1 MLFIISG
8 PSGCGKSTLV
18 QRVIKK
24 VDNLQF
30 SVSHTT
36 RDKRKSEKE
45 GKDYY
50 FVSKSEFK
58 QMIDDDRMVEWTL
71 FHGHYYGTSRRE
83 IEKKGAGDTLL
94 LDIDVNGAEQIKSKL
109 KKAVFIFILPPSFEE
124 LKRRLEARGPETA
137 EYIEERLD
145 VARKDIRA
153 YPQFDFIVIN
163 DDLEK
168 AVRSL
173 ECIIHGMRCSLES
186 RKKEIMPILRSFSG
200 D

>member
-18 QRVIKK
+18 QRVLKK
-24 VDNLQF
+24 VDNVRF

-36 RDKRKSEKE
+36 RGKRKSEKE

-50 FVSKSEFK
+50 FVSKPEFK

-71 FHGHYYGTSRRE
+71 FHGHYYGTSKRE
-83 IEKKGAGDTLL
+83 IEKKGAGDALL

-109 KKAVFIFILPPSFEE
+109 KKAVFIFILPPSFGE
-124 LKRRLEARGPETA
+124 LKRRLKARGPETTG
-137 EYIEERLD
+137 YIEERLD

-173 ECIIHGMRCSLES
+173 ECIIRGMRCGLES